1 MRVVVF
7 HAYRKDVLEI
17 HGKLL
22 SQKLYMDHNCQQEVK
37 SSAPR
42 REKRWPQGDYKP
54 FL

>member
-1 MRVVVF
+1 MRIAKTF
-7 HAYRKDVLEI
+7 WKFTAQNC
-17 HGKLL
+17 KLL